1 MSNSKKTRTILR
13 IGLIVALAGAIAVA
27 AQYREALDVETLAA
41 ELAGFGWLG
50 PVVFAAVFA
59 AATVLFLPGAA
70 FGLAGGALFG
80 PVWGVVWNL
89 TGATVGAT
97 LAFLAA
103 RYVFSDWA
111 EAKAGGRMHQLK
123 QGVENE
129 GWRFVAVARLVPMVP
144 FNLLNYA
151 LGLTRIPFAQYVT
164 ASAGCMLPGTIAY
177 TYLGYAGR
185 EAVAGGEQAVQ
196 KGLLALGLLAVV
208 AYIPR
213 LASKFRKGACITTR
227 ALNDALKDNGEMPV
241 LDVRDAED
249 FNGNGG
255 HIPGALNIP
264 LPALEDRIG
273 ELAPWRDKP
282 LAVVCRTNRKS
293 GKAVHRLR
301 AEGFS
306 GVLLVDDGMVG
317 WQNRGYATERK
328 PNQPI

>member
-1 MSNSKKTRTILR
+1 MSNSKKGKTILR
-13 IGLIVALAGAIAVA
+13 IGLIAALTGAIAFA
-27 AQYREALDVETLAA
+27 AQYRGVLDVETLAA

-50 PVVFAAVFA
+50 PAVFA
-59 AATVLFLPGAA
+59 AIFAVATVLFLPGAV

-80 PVWGVVWNL
+80 PIWGVVWNL

-103 RYVFSDWA
+103 RYVFSDWV
-111 EAKAGGRMHQLK
+111 EAKAGGRMRQLK
-123 QGVENE
+123 QGAENE
-129 GWRFVAVARLVPMVP
+129 GWRFVAVTRLVPLVP

-151 LGLTRIPFAQYVT
+151 LGLTRIPFTQYVT
-164 ASAGCMLPGTIAY
+164 ASTICMLPGTIAY

-213 LASKFRKGACITTR
+213 LVSKFRKGATITTQV
-227 ALNDALKDNGEMPV
+227 LNDNLKGNDEMLV

-249 FNGNGG
+249 FNGDGG

-264 LPALEDRIG
+264 LPALESRID
-273 ELAPWRDKP
+273 ELSAWNDKP
-282 LAVVCRTNRKS
+282 VAVVCRTNKKS
-293 GKAVHRLR
+293 GKAVQRLR

-306 GVLLVDDGMVG
+306 GVLLVDDGIVG
-317 WQNRGYATERK
+317 WHGRGYDIETET
-328 PNQPI
+328 